1 MGVDMAKVQTV
12 IVTVD
17 MTMTMRMD
25 AIMDIDTKA

>member
-1 MGVDMAKVQTV
+1 MAKVQTV

-25 AIMDIDTKA
+25 AIMDIDTKALQ